1 MTTPYFQENL
11 NALTA
16 QNTMNMDEDM
26 NDTMND
32 TMNDNSYESDVDIE
46 DALTH
51 LKDFSNEK
59 QLSILKR
66 EIGHIMVHALVPS
79 EGWYDERFEH
89 INLYAHLGWSYLAQR
104 FHRKDDYLHDTA
116 MYIMRLADELMED
129 RGSKPNFHLVTYYN
143 LIMNVQNI
151 WNYYKQVYG
160 SGDDTDMMDLIESM
174 SFLMK

>member
-11 NALTA
+11 NDLTA
-16 QNTMNMDEDM
+16 QNTMDMDEDM
-26 NDTMND
+26 NIT
-32 TMNDNSYESDVDIE
+32 SYDSDVDIE

-59 QLSILKR
+59 QLEILKR
-66 EIGHIMVHALVPS
+66 EIGHIMVHALIPS

-89 INLYAHLGWSYLAQR
+89 INLYAHLGWSQLAQR
-104 FHRKDDYLHDTA
+104 FHKKDDYLHDTA
-116 MYIMRLADELMED
+116 IYIMRLSDELLEE
-129 RGSKPNFHLVTYYN
+129 RGSKPNFHLTTYYN

-160 SGDDTDMMDLIESM
+160 SSDDTDMMDLIESM